1 MQYLHIHPKI
11 TIFAIWKEKLGNY
24 LIDISKYLL
33 TGVFVTSLVKD
44 MGDFK
49 WLVYISSALISAL
62 TLILGLI
69 LTNNKD
75 KKS

>member
-1 MQYLHIHPKI
+1 M
-11 TIFAIWKEKLGNY
+11 WKEKLGNY

-49 WLVYISSALISAL
+49 WLVYSSSALISAL

>member
-1 MQYLHIHPKI
+1 MQNLHIPPNI
-11 TIFAIWKEKLGNY
+11 TIFAMWKEKLGNY

-49 WLVYISSALISAL
+49 WLVYSSSALISAL